1 MLRCCYR
8 AHTHCALQLD
18 VVQVVLVVASAQ
30 LFADIVPTM
39 LLHLHR
45 CCAATELM
53 SRLGAATAANRF
65 VRHLTGME
73 RQFVVTQAQFVVTQA
88 SCKQSM

>member
-1 MLRCCYR
+1 
-8 AHTHCALQLD
+8 
-18 VVQVVLVVASAQ
+18 VLVVASAQ

-65 VRHLTGME
+65 VRHLMTGME
-73 RQFVVTQAQFVVTQA
+73 RQFVVTQA
-88 SCKQSM
+88 SCKQHI